1 MSIRPK
7 QILLVL
13 IILLALIL
21 RVWRLD
27 LVPISLF
34 GDELDVGYQAYSI
47 LKTGKDY
54 SGNFFPLHFKSL
66 AEWRTPLYL
75 YSSVPTVAL
84 FGINAWGV
92 RLPAAIFGVLGVLAF
107 YLLVKELTKNESLGL
122 LSAFLLAVSPWH
134 LHYSRAGFEVTEML
148 FLYILGVFFL
158 LLSLRGK
165 NTLWLAAILLAL
177 TPWAYNTAK
186 LFLPL
191 TIIVVLIIW
200 RDKFK
205 AISKQRLILAL
216 IAFSIFAAPYTFNT
230 LFGGGT
236 QRIQSISIFNNP
248 TIIPQ
253 MGFDRLNDIK
263 MRNGVTYSVSIVD
276 KLFHNQIISFSEIF
290 SRNYFQ
296 AFSTNFLFTDGDV
309 LNLRQASGSEFYKI
323 ESIFLLLG
331 LFFLIVIQLDKK
343 VKTFLFFWLIVSPI
357 PSSLTKGG
365 GDHATRLILM
375 LPVLTILIAFGMYY
389 SYVKINQKFKS
400 LSIILISMGLFL
412 SFLYYQH
419 NYWIHYP
426 WESERWWQAGFEN
439 SIKLAVKESSNYE
452 KVILSSANE
461 PALVFFLGW
470 SMYPPEVFQKE
481 YSSYALNK
489 EIKPT
494 LSLGKFEFPP
504 VGQGLSLY
512 EIGSKLSKKVLYV
525 ATAKEVVVDLNK
537 EPERLPKDISLV
549 KTINYPSG
557 APAFYF
563 FTKP

>member
-1 MSIRPK
+1 MRIRPK

-13 IILLALIL
+13 IILVALIL

-34 GDELDVGYQAYSI
+34 GDELDVGYHAYSI
-47 LKTGKDY
+47 LKTGRDY
-54 SGNFFPLHFKSL
+54 SGNFLPLHFKSL
-66 AEWRTPLYL
+66 AEWRTPLYI
-75 YSSVPTVAL
+75 YSSIPTVAL

-122 LSAFLLAVSPWH
+122 LSALLLTISPWH

-148 FLYILGVFFL
+148 FLYILGLYFL

-191 TIIVVLIIW
+191 TILAIFIIW
-200 RDKFK
+200 RNKFK
-205 AISKQRLILAL
+205 AIAKQRLILAL
-216 IAFSIFAAPYTFNT
+216 IIFSVFTIPFTLNT

-236 QRIQSISIFNNP
+236 QRIQSISIFNDP
-248 TIIPQ
+248 TVIPQ
-253 MGFDRLNDIK
+253 MGFDRLNDAK
-263 MRNGVTYSVSIVD
+263 MRHDDFYSVNIVD
-276 KLFHNQIISFSEIF
+276 KLFHNQIISFIEIF
-290 SRNYFQ
+290 SKNYLQ
-296 AFSTNFLFTDGDV
+296 SFSTSFLFINGDV
-309 LNLRQASGSEFYKI
+309 LNLRQSSGSEFYKI
-323 ESIFLLLG
+323 DSIFLLLG
-331 LFFLIVIQLDKK
+331 LFFLIVIQLDKR
-343 VKTFLFFWLIVSPI
+343 VKAFLMFWLIASPI

-375 LPVLTILIAFGMYY
+375 LPVLIILIALGMYY
-389 SYVKINQKFKS
+389 SYIKISKKYKTP
-400 LSIILISMGLFL
+400 SIILVSISLLL
-412 SFLYYQH
+412 SFIYYQH

-426 WESERWWQAGFEN
+426 WESERWWHAGFED
-439 SIKLAVKESSNYE
+439 SIKFAVKESSTYE

-461 PALVFFLGW
+461 PALIFFLGW

-481 YSSYALNK
+481 YKESKSTLN
-489 EIKPT
+489 
-494 LSLGKFEFPP
+494 LGKFEFPS
-504 VGQGLSLY
+504 VGQGLNLY
-512 EIGSKLSKKVLYV
+512 EMGSKLQKKVLYM

-557 APAFYF
+557 EPAFYF